1 MIDIIH
7 SHGDEKTI
15 IDTYLTYCLK
25 FCIREE
31 CEVERSEEPAV
42 QVSKGYMIFL
52 IVIMGLVSQLDSWL
66 SLIEATAIPEILN
79 EFWPSVTNE
88 VARSEFAFL
97 QGLFGIIVFAVFFI
111 GWFSDAYGRKK
122 GIRVLTLTMGIPA
135 ILIVF
140 ISVNIYTFLIL
151 YSLVIMGTTSNLWE
165 IPISEESPPEK
176 RGLYGSL
183 AFLIG
188 VIPLYAIL
196 GNRIIYA
203 IDWRWGYGVMFILMI
218 VILLLTLKM
227 KETQRWIDTSA
238 SREKRLGVMEAL
250 RKIEKKDKKY
260 ILIATIVY
268 LVWTISFK
276 MATSWGGEYFQTVQ
290 GLTPE
295 AWTTVLTIAGLLL
308 PVSAFISGIMLDK
321 FGRNLVLVMGSIG
334 SVVSLIGLGMTG
346 LQYFYW
352 GAFFFMAAVLAWIY
366 VYLAE
371 IFPTEIRTTSVGV
384 CVTGARLGYVVGPLI
399 ASALLAIFPVMD
411 GFWIVAG
418 ALMIIPLLTLLAKP
432 FETKGKVLEVIEEE
446 R

>member
-1 MIDIIH
+1 ME
-7 SHGDEKTI
+7 G
-15 IDTYLTYCLK
+15 
-25 FCIREE
+25 
-31 CEVERSEEPAV
+31 SEQPMTH
-42 QVSKGYMIFL
+42 VSKRYMVFL
-52 IVIMGLVSQLDSWL
+52 IVLMGLVSQLDSWL

-79 EFWPSVTNE
+79 EFWPSVSDE

-111 GWFSDAYGRKK
+111 GWFGDAYGRKR
-122 GIRVLTLTMGIPA
+122 GIQVLVLTMGIPA
-135 ILIVF
+135 FLIIF
-140 ISVNIYTFLIL
+140 LSVNIYMFLIL

-165 IPISEESPPEK
+165 IPVSEESPADK

-196 GNRIIYA
+196 GNRIIYS
-203 IDWRWGYGVMFILMI
+203 IDWRWGYGIMVVVMI
-218 VILLLTLKM
+218 VILLMTFGM
-227 KETQRWIDTSA
+227 KETKRWTETA
-238 SREKRLGVMEAL
+238 STREKRLGIMEAL
-250 RKIEKKDKKY
+250 RKIDKRDMKY
-260 ILIATIVY
+260 IILATIIY

-295 AWTTVLTIAGLLL
+295 AWTSVLTVAGLLL
-308 PVSAFISGIMLDK
+308 PVSALISGILLDK
-321 FGRNLVLVMGSIG
+321 VGRNVVLIMGSLG
-334 SVVSLIGLGMTG
+334 SVISLVGLGLTG
-346 LQYFYW
+346 IQYFYW

-399 ASALLAIFPVMD
+399 SSALLALFPVMD
-411 GFWIVAG
+411 GFWVVAG
-418 ALMIIPLLTLLAKP
+418 LLMIIPLFTLAAKP
-432 FETKGKVLEVIEEE
+432 LETKGKELEAIEEE

>member
-1 MIDIIH
+1 ME
-7 SHGDEKTI
+7 SEK
-15 IDTYLTYCLK
+15 
-25 FCIREE
+25 
-31 CEVERSEEPAV
+31 PATK
-42 QVSKGYMIFL
+42 VSKGYMVFL
-52 IVIMGLVSQLDSWL
+52 IVLMGLVSQLDSWL

-79 EFWPSVTNE
+79 EFWPSATNE
-88 VARSEFAFL
+88 VARSEFALL
-97 QGLFGIIVFAVFFI
+97 QGLFGILVFAVFFI
-111 GWFSDAYGRKK
+111 GWFGDAYGRKK
-122 GIRVLTLTMGIPA
+122 GIQVLVLTMGIPA

-140 ISVNIYTFLIL
+140 LSVNVYIFLLL

-165 IPISEESPPEK
+165 IPISEEAPASK

-203 IDWRWGYGVMFILMI
+203 VGWRWGYGIMFILM
-218 VILLLTLKM
+218 VVVLLMTFGM
-227 KETQRWIDTSA
+227 KETQRWKDSA
-238 SREKRLGVMEAL
+238 ATREKRLGVMEAI
-250 RKIEKKDKKY
+250 RKIERKDRKY
-260 ILIATIVY
+260 ILLATVVY

-295 AWTTVLTIAGLLL
+295 AWTSVLTVAGLLL
-308 PVSAFISGIMLDK
+308 PVSALISGILLDK
-321 FGRNLVLVMGSIG
+321 VGRNVVLVMGSLG
-334 SVVSLIGLGMTG
+334 SVISLVGLGITG

-384 CVTGARLGYVVGPLI
+384 CVTGARFGYVVGPLI
-399 ASALLAIFPVMD
+399 SSALLAIFPIMD
-411 GFWIVAG
+411 GFWIIAG
-418 ALMIIPLLTLLAKP
+418 LLMIVPLFTLLAKP
-432 FETKGKVLEVIEEE
+432 LETKGKELEAIEME

>member
-1 MIDIIH
+1 
-7 SHGDEKTI
+7 
-15 IDTYLTYCLK
+15 
-25 FCIREE
+25 
-31 CEVERSEEPAV
+31 V
-42 QVSKGYMIFL
+42 
-52 IVIMGLVSQLDSWL
+52 LV
-66 SLIEATAIPEILN
+66 
-79 EFWPSVTNE
+79 
-88 VARSEFAFL
+88 
-97 QGLFGIIVFAVFFI
+97 
-111 GWFSDAYGRKK
+111 
-122 GIRVLTLTMGIPA
+122 LTMGIPA

-140 ISVNIYTFLIL
+140 LSVNVYIFLLL

-165 IPISEESPPEK
+165 IPISEEAPASK

-203 IDWRWGYGVMFILMI
+203 VGWRWGYGIMFILM
-218 VILLLTLKM
+218 VVVLLMTFGM
-227 KETQRWIDTSA
+227 KETQRWKDSA
-238 SREKRLGVMEAL
+238 ATREKRLGVMEAI
-250 RKIEKKDKKY
+250 RKIERKDRKY
-260 ILIATIVY
+260 ILLATVVY

-295 AWTTVLTIAGLLL
+295 AWTSVLTVAGLLL
-308 PVSAFISGIMLDK
+308 PVSALISGILLDK
-321 FGRNLVLVMGSIG
+321 VGRNVVLVMGSLG
-334 SVVSLIGLGMTG
+334 SVISLVGLGITG

-384 CVTGARLGYVVGPLI
+384 CVTGARFGYVVGPLI
-399 ASALLAIFPVMD
+399 SSALLAIFPIMD
-411 GFWIVAG
+411 GFWIIAG
-418 ALMIIPLLTLLAKP
+418 LLMIVPLFTLLAKP
-432 FETKGKVLEVIEEE
+432 LETKGKELEAIEME